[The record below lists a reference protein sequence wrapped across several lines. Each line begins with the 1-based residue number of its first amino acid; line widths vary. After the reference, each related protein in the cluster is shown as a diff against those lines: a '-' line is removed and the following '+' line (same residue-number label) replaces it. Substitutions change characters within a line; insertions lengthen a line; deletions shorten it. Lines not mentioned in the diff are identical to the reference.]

1 MILTL
6 RLRGAEDFEALRE
19 KVEEIPTLYTIDL
32 VNLDNCKMN
41 VCWRISGNMDAK
53 FLKRYESYQRS
64 LRALAEVRKRDLSD
78 SFVLSGAGAKFC
90 ITFELAWKVMKE
102 VLVQYYAMTNFITGS
117 PREVL
122 KAAFRAETRYL
133 RWMEMLRVRN
143 DLAHDYDEMVIKAH
157 CKNIAGGYLDLFFG
171 LEQHIDLLLEKERQ
185 SL

>member
-1 MILTL
+1 
-6 RLRGAEDFEALRE
+6 
-19 KVEEIPTLYTIDL
+19 
-32 VNLDNCKMN
+32 
-41 VCWRISGNMDAK
+41 MDAK

-122 KAAFRAETRYL
+122 IAAFRAELITDDG
-133 RWMEMLRVRN
+133 WMEMLRVRN